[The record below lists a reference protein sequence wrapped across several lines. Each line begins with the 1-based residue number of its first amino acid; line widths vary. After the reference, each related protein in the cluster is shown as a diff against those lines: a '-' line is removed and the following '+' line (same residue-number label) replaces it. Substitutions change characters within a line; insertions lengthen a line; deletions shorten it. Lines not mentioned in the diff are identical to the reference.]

1 MGSGIAGSIL
11 RAGHDVVVWNR
22 TRAKCA
28 ELEAAG
34 ARVAGSIADACEGRE
49 VVCTMLADDASLEE
63 VALGPGGIRES
74 LPTGAIHM
82 VMGTHGVGV
91 VQKLTPAHAE
101 AGQTLV
107 ASPVL
112 GRPDMA
118 ASGQLGIVAAGPAAA
133 VDRCEPLFDAAG
145 RRTFRAGEVP
155 ESATAIK
162 LANNFVLGC
171 AIEAMGEGF
180 SLVRKYDV
188 EPGVFQEVMTEG
200 LFAAPA
206 YSVYGGIIVEERYDP
221 AGFTVELALKDTDL
235 MLDAAERGRLPLPSL
250 NVYRDRLLTAMATG
264 DDQKD
269 WAIMARVQAQAGG
282 LD

>member
-1 MGSGIAGSIL
+1 
-11 RAGHDVVVWNR
+11 
-22 TRAKCA
+22 
-28 ELEAAG
+28 
-34 ARVAGSIADACEGRE
+34 
-49 VVCTMLADDASLEE
+49 MLADDASLEQ
-63 VALGPGGIRES
+63 VALGPDGIRES
-74 LPTGAIHM
+74 LSAGAIHM

-91 VQKLTPAHAE
+91 VQRLAAAHAE
-101 AGQTLV
+101 AGQTLIAV
-107 ASPVL
+107 PVL

-133 VDRCEPLFDAAG
+133 VDRCEPLFEAAG
-145 RRTFRAGEVP
+145 RRTFRAGERP

-206 YSVYGGIIVEERYDP
+206 YSVYGGIMVDERYDP

-235 MLDAAERGRLPLPSL
+235 MLDAAERARLPLPSL

-269 WAIMARVQAQAGG
+269 WAIMARVQARAGG